1 MTQRPT
7 AFGEAPGKVIITGEH
22 FVVHGALALAIA
34 LDKTVKVGARIIE
47 SNHEVI
53 SKTFGSQFKIRGLE
67 AKRNFPALKTIERT
81 LSFLG
86 SNEKVSI
93 TIESEIPNA
102 SGLGS
107 SSAVAVATVAA
118 IMRLHGKDIDRQV
131 LFDLAMEGEMV
142 IHGNPSG
149 VDVAVAIYGGAILF
163 KRGATPKILEADPHL
178 EIVVGV
184 SGIRRKTSR
193 MIEMFARVRGET
205 PHFFEA
211 MVRSSDSFTG
221 IAAKAIVSGNVEL
234 LGAVMNFYNSV
245 LSYFG
250 LGTNDTDKMVDICL
264 SQGAVGAKITG
275 GGGGGS
281 IIALAPPRIGNKVV
295 EALRESGLEAFLLKV
310 PQLGVRSWEEK

>member
-1 MTQRPT
+1 MTLHST
-7 AFGEAPGKVIITGEH
+7 AFGEAPGKVIITGAH
-22 FVVHGALALAIA
+22 FVVHGALALATA
-34 LDKTVKVGARIIE
+34 LDKIVKVGARITE

-53 SKTFGSQFKIRGLE
+53 SKTSGTSFKIRDPE
-67 AKRNFPALKTIERT
+67 AKGTFPSLKTIERT

-86 SNEKVSI
+86 SNERVTI

-118 IMRLHGKDIDRQV
+118 IMRLHGKDIDRQI

-149 VDVAVAIYGGAILF
+149 VDVAVAIYGGTILF
-163 KRGATPKILEADPHL
+163 KRGMVPKILEPDPQL
-178 EIVVGV
+178 ELVVGV

-193 MIEMFARVRGET
+193 MIEMFAKVRAET
-205 PHFFEA
+205 PHYFEA
-211 MVRSSDSFTG
+211 MVRSSDSFTR
-221 IAAKAIVSGNVEL
+221 IAAEAIESGNIED

-250 LGTNDTDKMVDICL
+250 LGTKDTDKMVDICL
-264 SQGAVGAKITG
+264 SAGAVGAKITG
-275 GGGGGS
+275 AGGGGS
-281 IIALAPPRIGNKVV
+281 IIALAPPHISNNVV
-295 EALRESGLEAFLLKV
+295 EALKESGRGAFLLKA
-310 PQLGVRSWEEK
+310 PQLGARSWEEE

>member
-1 MTQRPT
+1 
-7 AFGEAPGKVIITGEH
+7 
-22 FVVHGALALAIA
+22 
-34 LDKTVKVGARIIE
+34 
-47 SNHEVI
+47 
-53 SKTFGSQFKIRGLE
+53 
-67 AKRNFPALKTIERT
+67 
-81 LSFLG
+81 
-86 SNEKVSI
+86 
-93 TIESEIPNA
+93 
-102 SGLGS
+102 
-107 SSAVAVATVAA
+107 
-118 IMRLHGKDIDRQV
+118 
-131 LFDLAMEGEMV
+131 
-142 IHGNPSG
+142 
-149 VDVAVAIYGGAILF
+149 
-163 KRGATPKILEADPHL
+163 
-178 EIVVGV
+178 
-184 SGIRRKTSR
+184 

>member
-1 MTQRPT
+1 MTERPT

-67 AKRNFPALKTIERT
+67 AKGNFPALKTIERT

-142 IHGNPSG
+142 I
-149 VDVAVAIYGGAILF
+149 
-163 KRGATPKILEADPHL
+163 R
-178 EIVVGV
+178 
-184 SGIRRKTSR
+184 
-193 MIEMFARVRGET
+193 
-205 PHFFEA
+205 
-211 MVRSSDSFTG
+211 
-221 IAAKAIVSGNVEL
+221 
-234 LGAVMNFYNSV
+234 
-245 LSYFG
+245 
-250 LGTNDTDKMVDICL
+250 
-264 SQGAVGAKITG
+264 
-275 GGGGGS
+275 
-281 IIALAPPRIGNKVV
+281 
-295 EALRESGLEAFLLKV
+295 
-310 PQLGVRSWEEK
+310 W